1 MSKRVLALV
10 CLLAMLLSM
19 IVVPAT
25 AATEAEQATTYDVG
39 YAIKNFN
46 PWVSSSFDHTT
57 QVGTAEFLENPEE
70 VADKKIYP
78 YLFSQNGNQIDWES
92 VVTQLHDDNG
102 DGNVDHND
110 GIFATCTAVTYNK
123 GAADEKT
130 VLFITTDTMKAWT
143 NLVNAVRN
151 KIVASAWA
159 QELGITADEIM
170 VSSNHTHSGPQLD
183 GTFNYYIDTTVFDT
197 AQKQAALKT
206 DRENYYNWVV
216 DRIVAAAEESI
227 ADQAPATMSK
237 GSVDATNATAA
248 LNYNSGSG
256 YHMNTIRH
264 YERTLT
270 ASLLWWSGKISSIYA
285 NTEVPSHSKLVAQLN
300 EYDHDGKTAFKYQD
314 DYTTTWSTT
323 DEADNTMYV
332 LRFEFEDAAK
342 DPVVFVNWR
351 AHSTM
356 NSGILNHSV
365 LSGDYATGLRQV
377 LADNNYRAAFFQGAA
392 GNVVPHP
399 TANVYTV
406 DGKLQKD
413 KMDWLYEATDKAS
426 SPTLDETKK
435 TFVYGRMLAEVAQ
448 YCMEETAMVETPV
461 GEIKTY
467 QTSWK
472 AEKQKYSDDLLS
484 AAIALRAE
492 VMSSQG
498 WTQEQFDSNY
508 RVFLQQKSSTYFPYY
523 YKPSGSTTA
532 IINSRLHFHSV
543 YTQAKLVKDQ
553 GKTISNY
560 TSEVELDAILLG
572 ENVAFITSP
581 NELADYYHDFT
592 GDVKSHTT
600 ADKEAHNDW
609 AKLNDSTYGT
619 PFFLGYSNQNSGY
632 IANWLDFKANSADY
646 ATITG
651 IGADGYMLYSPG
663 TYESMTSDF
672 AAGQGEAL
680 IDIYDQ
686 ILDIAAEGSV
696 EGTCPKCG
704 DVEWTPL
711 TALSTGTTEFGSG
724 HYYLT
729 EDVLRLKDEQTQ
741 KVVNDGDAL
750 CINLNG
756 YTLETEGRSFNVHAG
771 GEVSI
776 IDTAVKDPGTGGV
789 VRAYA
794 EDNNPGGGLATVE
807 KNGVFNLY
815 GGTLEFVKEDD
826 SQYGTGV
833 GGIFSLTGTLNVYGG
848 TIEGAEL
855 VDSKYPFGYDG
866 SGGAIYMYGGAALN
880 VYGGE
885 ITSGTL
891 PTANDLPT
899 AGGALKAYGPCVFA
913 SASTCRIKLSG
924 SADVED
930 IYILFN
936 NGSLLTVDGE
946 YTGTT
951 GITMGCSVSE
961 GMDIGNIT
969 NNATFPN
976 LTCVSPTTHHL
987 RASGSDLILTTFGDD
1002 VVAAIGSTPYTDI
1015 QTAIDKSTSANSI
1028 KLLKDVT
1035 KDIVLNPESG
1045 NNVYMN
1051 LNGYD
1056 ITGKITGTKTLYVMD
1071 STTDDYTVADGVYGK
1086 ITGEPGVTVK
1096 GFTQNKQ
1103 KYTYLKVEEDDGISF
1118 HKLNLT
1124 LSTATLR
1131 AQTDGEA
1138 MPSLYYGSEFKGD
1151 EKVVGLVK
1159 EYGVVM
1165 SVKGEP
1171 TAANMESDC
1180 KYSTFTEFKS
1190 GSSGNSA
1197 NGTLLKGIMKP
1208 TNARLVNNRNSQM
1221 SIYGK
1226 AYVKTTDGTLY
1237 LGENATRT
1245 LQEQTEDIDTK
1256 WSSLTDTQKQ
1266 GIAKMYDTYK
1276 SIVSKWNVPNLS
1288 TAMGATQD
1296 GALKV
1301 LIIGNSHGLDATNLL
1316 YEVFKDQGYDE
1327 QELVLG
1333 ALYYSGCN
1341 MTQHATFMTNEQAKY
1356 DYHENDGSNADGSW
1370 NVQSGVTADVALNAH
1385 QWDIVILQ
1393 QMNHRAGVDST
1404 AAYYYSAD
1412 DFKTVINY
1420 VREHQNGIPKFG
1432 WHMVWTNPD
1441 QDEYWDPSS
1450 SLSHPTKTDT
1460 VWKDTNDQLYPGAD
1474 GTYDQALMY
1483 QGVVACTQKYIEG
1496 DESFL
1501 GEDVFDFVIPSATSV
1516 EYAQDVLGLSQAQI
1530 YRDYTHM
1537 NDYGRLIAAYTWYAK
1552 IMELDQIP
1560 AVGIDAIPAVLHHSK
1575 SEYPSADSGYAV
1587 TDDMKKLIRN
1597 AVNYALDNPYELPSE
1612 EDNTVSILG
1621 IGNSY
1626 TIDSMWMLGEVYQA
1640 ENPGKN
1646 VKLGIAYRSGETLSG
1661 HVTNISA
1668 GNTYHYLYWDSA
1680 TDTWTVTAEQTL
1692 QQILKA
1698 QKWETVSMQQG
1709 SSGSG
1714 RATTYNGDIQTIQ
1727 TYVKEQ
1733 LGYTPTFTWNMTWAY
1748 PMEDIEDNYTL
1759 ENAPNANS
1767 FTTYYQN
1774 SQAVMYK
1781 AIVDAVQTKI
1791 LPDATF
1797 EYLMPVG
1804 TAIQNANATLTDFE
1818 LYRDYT
1824 HLSDLSRLMAAY
1836 TWYCELELVTLDE
1849 IQLSAL
1855 PTVNCSSSSWY
1866 NGAARDLTETE
1877 FQLVVDC
1884 VKAAM
1889 QDNFTTTDPYVYEE

>member
-57 QVGTAEFLENPEE
+57 QVGTAKFLENPEE

-78 YLFSQNGNQIDWES
+78 YLFSQSGNQIDWDS

-102 DGNVDHND
+102 DGKVDHND

-151 KIVASAWA
+151 KIVASDWGK
-159 QELGITADEIM
+159 ELGITADEIM

-183 GTFNYYIDTTVFDT
+183 GKFDYYIDTTVFDT
-197 AQKQAALKT
+197 PEKQAALKT

-237 GSVDATNATAA
+237 GSVDATVATANCDA
-248 LNYNSGSG
+248 KYNGGKG

-270 ASLLWWSGKISSIYA
+270 DKSLTSKSVSSVFA
-285 NTEVPSHSKLVAQLN
+285 NAEVPSHDKLVAQLN
-300 EYDHDGKTAFKYQD
+300 EYNHDGKTAFKYQD
-314 DYTTTWSTT
+314 NYTTSWSTT

-377 LADNNYRAAFFQGAA
+377 LADTDKGYRAAFFQGAA

-399 TANVYTV
+399 KEGVYTV
-406 DGKLQKD
+406 NGKLQKD

-435 TFVYGRMLAEVAQ
+435 TFIYGKMLAEVAQ
-448 YCMEETAMVETPV
+448 YCMEETDMVETPV

-467 QTSWK
+467 QTSWV
-472 AEKQKYSDDLLS
+472 AEKQKYSDELLT
-484 AAIALRAE
+484 AAMALRNE
-492 VMSSQG
+492 VMRKEG
-498 WTQEQFDSNY
+498 WTQEQFNSNY
-508 RVFLQQKSSTYFPYY
+508 KVHLRQYSTTYFPYY
-523 YKPSGSTTA
+523 YKVNNKTKA

-543 YTQAKLVKDQ
+543 YNQAEQVKDQ
-553 GKTISNY
+553 GKTITNY
-560 TSEVELDAILLG
+560 TSAVELDAILLG

-600 ADKEAHNDW
+600 AKKEAHNDW
-609 AKLNDSTYGT
+609 AKLNDSAYGT

-704 DVEWTPL
+704 DVEWVPL
-711 TALSTGTTEFGSG
+711 TALSTSTTKFGSG

-729 EDVLRLKDEQTQ
+729 EDVLRLKDKQTQ
-741 KVVNDGDAL
+741 KEVYDGDVL

-756 YTLETEGRSFNVHAG
+756 YTLETEGRSFNVHSG

-776 IDTAVKDPGTGGV
+776 IDTAVKDPGPGGV

-807 KNGVFNLY
+807 KDGVFNLY

-826 SQYGTGV
+826 SQYGTGI
-833 GGIFSLTGTLNVYGG
+833 GGIFSLYGTLNVYGG

-855 VDSKYPFGYDG
+855 VDSSYGFGNDG
-866 SGGAIYMYGGAALN
+866 CGGAIYMYGGAALN

-891 PTANDLPT
+891 PTTNDLPT
-899 AGGALKAYGPCVFA
+899 AGGALKAHGPCVFA

-924 SADVED
+924 NADVED
-930 IYILFN
+930 IYIPSN

-951 GITMGCSVSE
+951 GITMGCNVSE

-976 LTCVSPTTHHL
+976 LTCVSPTTHHP

-1015 QTAIDKSTSANSI
+1015 QTAIEKSTHNNSI

-1035 KDIVLNPESG
+1035 KDIELNPESG
-1045 NNVYMN
+1045 NNVYIN

-1056 ITGKITGTKTLYVMD
+1056 ITGKITGSKTLYVLD
-1071 STTDDYTVADGVYGK
+1071 SATDDYTVADGIYGK
-1086 ITGEPGVTVK
+1086 ITSEPDVTVK
-1096 GFTQNKQ
+1096 GYTHNKKQ
-1103 KYTYLKVEEDDGISF
+1103 YTYLKVEEDDGISF

-1124 LSTATLR
+1124 LKTANLR
-1131 AQTDGEA
+1131 AQTDGKA
-1138 MPSLYYGSEFKGD
+1138 MPSLYYGSLFKGD

-1208 TNARLVNNRNSQM
+1208 TNARPVNKRNSQM

-1237 LGENATRT
+1237 LGENTTCT
-1245 LQEQTEDIDTK
+1245 LQQQTEAADK
-1256 WSSLTDTQKQ
+1256 GWSTLTDTQKQ
-1266 GIAKMYDTYK
+1266 GMAKMYDTYK
-1276 SIVSKWNVPNLS
+1276 SIVSKWDVPNLK
-1288 TAMGATQD
+1288 ANQ
-1296 GALKV
+1296 
-1301 LIIGNSHGLDATNLL
+1301 
-1316 YEVFKDQGYDE
+1316 
-1327 QELVLG
+1327 
-1333 ALYYSGCN
+1333 
-1341 MTQHATFMTNEQAKY
+1341 
-1356 DYHENDGSNADGSW
+1356 
-1370 NVQSGVTADVALNAH
+1370 
-1385 QWDIVILQ
+1385 
-1393 QMNHRAGVDST
+1393 
-1404 AAYYYSAD
+1404 
-1412 DFKTVINY
+1412 
-1420 VREHQNGIPKFG
+1420 
-1432 WHMVWTNPD
+1432 
-1441 QDEYWDPSS
+1441 
-1450 SLSHPTKTDT
+1450 
-1460 VWKDTNDQLYPGAD
+1460 
-1474 GTYDQALMY
+1474 
-1483 QGVVACTQKYIEG
+1483 
-1496 DESFL
+1496 
-1501 GEDVFDFVIPSATSV
+1501 
-1516 EYAQDVLGLSQAQI
+1516 
-1530 YRDYTHM
+1530 
-1537 NDYGRLIAAYTWYAK
+1537 
-1552 IMELDQIP
+1552 
-1560 AVGIDAIPAVLHHSK
+1560 
-1575 SEYPSADSGYAV
+1575 
-1587 TDDMKKLIRN
+1587 
-1597 AVNYALDNPYELPSE
+1597 
-1612 EDNTVSILG
+1612 DNTVSILG

-1626 TIDSMWMLGEVYQA
+1626 TIDSMHLLGEVYKA
-1640 ENPGKN
+1640 ENPGKD
-1646 VKLGIAYRSGETLSG
+1646 VKLGIAYKSGESLAG
-1661 HVTNISA
+1661 HVNNINANSA
-1668 GNTYHYLYWDSA
+1668 AYTYYELKSDG
-1680 TDTWTVTAEQTL
+1680 TWSETSNMTL
-1692 QQILKA
+1692 QQIIKK
-1698 QKWETVSMQQG
+1698 QNWKMVSMQ
-1709 SSGSG
+1709 
-1714 RATTYNGDIQTIQ
+1714 
-1727 TYVKEQ
+1727 
-1733 LGYTPTFTWNMTWAY
+1733 
-1748 PMEDIEDNYTL
+1748 
-1759 ENAPNANS
+1759 
-1767 FTTYYQN
+1767 
-1774 SQAVMYK
+1774 
-1781 AIVDAVQTKI
+1781 
-1791 LPDATF
+1791 
-1797 EYLMPVG
+1797 
-1804 TAIQNANATLTDFE
+1804 
-1818 LYRDYT
+1818 
-1824 HLSDLSRLMAAY
+1824 
-1836 TWYCELELVTLDE
+1836 
-1849 IQLSAL
+1849 
-1855 PTVNCSSSSWY
+1855 
-1866 NGAARDLTETE
+1866 
-1877 FQLVVDC
+1877 
-1884 VKAAM
+1884 
-1889 QDNFTTTDPYVYEE
+1889 